1 MVEKVKPS
9 RKLLEK
15 WVREDEEFR
24 VIRRR
29 MANWDYI
36 MKQPPRVRL
45 ALMVYIETG
54 DIYRAARIAGLSI
67 DEFNDVR
74 IKASIPHIT

>member
-1 MVEKVKPS
+1 MCDKS
-9 RKLLEK
+9 NDLKLREK